1 MSDISNLSS
10 KSISH
15 MASLREKKEEPIDKL
30 EIVVYR
36 LFLREIVLHPLFAAP
51 APKHCQNKEKETFFF
66 KAFNAM
72 SGCWKWHKVN
82 LGKRG
87 KVCGGLASFNPTLE
101 SWPTIRNCA
110 GSFVLRLQHIQP
122 NQRLFWSPQLSTTAT
137 KAKTSFQ
144 RNNHFGSLDNF
155 WPLRLNRIDGWFYDD
170 GDIWD
175 HWGQFRM
182 LFIRQGRSDP
192 IIRPAKKLSS
202 TMLRTIPRHKKGVTN

>member
-36 LFLREIVLHPLFAAP
+36 LFLREIVLLPLFAAP
-51 APKHCQNKEKETFFF
+51 APKHCQNKKRETFFF

-110 GSFVLRLQHIQP
+110 CSLVLRLEHIQP

-137 KAKTSFQ
+137 KAKTSF
-144 RNNHFGSLDNF
+144 REIIILARSTIFGF
-155 WPLRLNRIDGWFYDD
+155 WGL
-170 GDIWD
+170 
-175 HWGQFRM
+175 
-182 LFIRQGRSDP
+182 
-192 IIRPAKKLSS
+192 
-202 TMLRTIPRHKKGVTN
+202 TE